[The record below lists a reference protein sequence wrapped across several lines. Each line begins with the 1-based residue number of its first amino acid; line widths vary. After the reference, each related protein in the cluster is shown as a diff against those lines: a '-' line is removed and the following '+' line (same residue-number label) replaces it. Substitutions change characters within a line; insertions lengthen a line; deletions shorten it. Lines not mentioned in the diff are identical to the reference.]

1 MSLERLNWDSQFF
14 GIEVG
19 STSREQL
26 LTVPDA
32 EVNKY
37 DLLYLKEKK
46 PIEGNAFLPNRDNL
60 LVDCKLIYS
69 KQISDLSFST
79 NYTIKEYS
87 SSCII
92 YEQLYSLAYISG
104 EYSRYKLDTN
114 FASGKFEEMYRMW
127 IDNSLSGEMA
137 DYLYYIEDGGRICAF
152 VTLKIT
158 PEKGVIGL
166 IATDEYV
173 RGKGMAKAL
182 ILKCEQ
188 TLRLKGIGRLDVAT
202 QVNNHIACK
211 FYEKCKMSIIE
222 RTFIYHSWK
231 K

>member
-1 MSLERLNWDSQFF
+1 MSIERLNWDSQFF

-87 SSCII
+87 SSLLYMNSYIVLRISVGNILDINWTQTLLQASLKKCIGCGLIILFLEKWQII
-92 YEQLYSLAYISG
+92 Y
-104 EYSRYKLDTN
+104 
-114 FASGKFEEMYRMW
+114 
-127 IDNSLSGEMA
+127 
-137 DYLYYIEDGGRICAF
+137 
-152 VTLKIT
+152 
-158 PEKGVIGL
+158 
-166 IATDEYV
+166 
-173 RGKGMAKAL
+173 
-182 ILKCEQ
+182 
-188 TLRLKGIGRLDVAT
+188 
-202 QVNNHIACK
+202 
-211 FYEKCKMSIIE
+211 II
-222 RTFIYHSWK
+222 
-231 K
+231 